1 MRNLRRQQ
9 IIHLFTLITLFS
21 FSILA
26 QNPAA
31 TPPPAVENDDEP
43 IKVSSRLVVVPVSV
57 TDASGQPVLGLTE
70 KDFFVAEE
78 NRPQTIEKVS
88 DADKVPLEI
97 AILFDI
103 SSSTG
108 AMFQFQQETAAKFL
122 QDVMRPDDRATI
134 FTIGAN
140 AALVQARAD
149 ASTSAVSI
157 KNIQPTKQFTAFYD
171 SVRIAADYLNKNAPA
186 ATRKVIVVISDGEDT
201 NSDEI
206 KNALDRGYRKLGD
219 KIDTIDRK
227 SLYEMTVT
235 TRNAASLREQN
246 RVLKSLQNADT
257 VFYSINPAGSSI
269 QLNKMAQFGQ
279 SNLEKFAVQTGG
291 TAFLPKFQPIGLKDD
306 LQNSFNIRKNQE
318 TLTTIFR
325 QLANEL
331 RAQYLVQYY
340 SEADFAVN
348 RYVNLKV
355 GLNNPRNLKV
365 RAREGYFV
373 KGQNS
378 N

>member
-1 MRNLRRQQ
+1 MKYLKPHR
-9 IIHLFTLITLFS
+9 ISSLFALIAVFS
-21 FSILA
+21 FSVFS
-26 QNPAA
+26 QNPTP
-31 TPPPAVENDDEP
+31 TPPPVDDDEP

-57 TDASGQPVLGLTE
+57 TDASGQPVLGLTA
-70 KDFFVAEE
+70 KDFTIAEE
-78 NRPQTIEKVS
+78 NRPQQIERVS

-122 QDVMRPDDRATI
+122 QEVMRPDDRATI
-134 FTIGAN
+134 FTIGAKPV
-140 AALVQARAD
+140 LIQARD
-149 ASTSAVSI
+149 TSEKSAISI
-157 KNIQPTKQFTAFYD
+157 KNIQPTNEFTAFYD
-171 SVRIAADYLNKNAPA
+171 SVRVAADYLQKNAPTA
-186 ATRKVIVVISDGEDT
+186 SRKVIVVISDGEDT
-201 NSDEI
+201 NSEGI
-206 KNALDRGYRKLGD
+206 KNALDAGYRKLGK

-227 SLYEMTVT
+227 ALYELTVT
-235 TRNAASLREQN
+235 NRNAASLREQN

-257 VFYSINPAGSSI
+257 VFYSINPGGSSI

-279 SNLEKFAVQTGG
+279 SNMEKFAVQTGG
-291 TAFLPKFQPIGLKDD
+291 TAFLPKFQPVGSKDE
-306 LQNSFNIRKNQE
+306 LQNSFNMKKNQE
-318 TLTTIFR
+318 TLSTIFR

-340 SEADFAVN
+340 SEADFPVN

-355 GLNNPRNLKV
+355 GLNNPQNYRI

-373 KGQNS
+373 KGAE
-378 N
+378 

>member
-1 MRNLRRQQ
+1 MKHLKPQQ
-9 IIHLFTLITLFS
+9 IFYVFALITIFTFS
-21 FSILA
+21 GLA
-26 QNPAA
+26 QNPTP
-31 TPPPAVENDDEP
+31 TPPVEVDDEL

-57 TDASGQPVLGLTE
+57 TDASGQPVLGLTL
-70 KDFFVAEE
+70 KDFTVAEE
-78 NRPQTIEKVS
+78 NRPQTIDKVS

-122 QDVMRPDDRATI
+122 QDVMRPEDRATI

-140 AALVQARAD
+140 PVLVQARD
-149 ASTSAVSI
+149 TSEKSAISI

-171 SVRIAADYLNKNAPA
+171 SVRIAADYLEKNAPSG
-186 ATRKVIVVISDGEDT
+186 TRRVIVVISDGEDT
-201 NSDEI
+201 NSEGI
-206 KNALDRGYRKLGD
+206 RNALDAGYKKLG
-219 KIDTIDRK
+219 KKMDTIDSK
-227 SLYEMTVT
+227 SLLELTVT
-235 TRNAASLREQN
+235 NRNAASVREQN
-246 RVLKSLQNADT
+246 RVLKSLQDADT

-279 SNLEKFAVQTGG
+279 SNLDKFAVQTGG
-291 TAFLPKFQPIGLKDD
+291 TAFLPKFQPTALKDN
-306 LQNSFNIRKNQE
+306 LQNSSNMKKNQE

-340 SEADFAVN
+340 SEADFPVN

-355 GLNNPRNLKV
+355 GLSNPQNYKV

-373 KGQNS
+373 KGAQ
-378 N
+378 